1 MEKHASLNNVASKKL
16 PSVGPIFPVQSV
28 GTEAESAPWKICI
41 SFSCVAGDTPP
52 FYS

>member
-1 MEKHASLNNVASKKL
+1 MKKHASLNNVASKKL
-16 PSVGPIFPVQSV
+16 SSVGPSFPVQSV

-41 SFSCVAGDTPP
+41 SFSCVAGDITP